1 MSPWDFRLCVW
12 WRDVTIL
19 TEDGDFYEATMDSN
33 ALARLKAVAGR
44 QTLTLTHYGRKS
56 GKPYDV
62 TIWFAVEGDKVYIGT
77 ANVNRQWVRNVQKT
91 PRIRLAV
98 GSETFEGE
106 ARFLAE
112 RGERERV
119 MAAIRRKYWMYRP
132 LIALGRI
139 LMAVGMMRD
148 NTGSFDV
155 TLAS

>member
-1 MSPWDFRLCVW
+1 
-12 WRDVTIL
+12 
-19 TEDGDFYEATMDSN
+19 MDSN

-98 GSETFEGE
+98 GGERFEGE
-106 ARFLAE
+106 AHFLAE
-112 RGERERV
+112 RAEHERA
-119 MAAIRRKYWMYRP
+119 MAAIRRKDEPPVLRAMATFAIFRP
-132 LIALGRI
+132 RRIARWKNALVTCFAKDLVSNRGRPNDI
-139 LMAVGMMRD
+139 IPPA
-148 NTGSFDV
+148 
-155 TLAS
+155 

>member
-1 MSPWDFRLCVW
+1 
-12 WRDVTIL
+12 VTIF

-44 QTLTLTHYGRKS
+44 QTLTVTHYGRKS

-98 GSETFEGE
+98 GGERFEGE

-112 RGERERV
+112 PAERERA

-132 LIALGRI
+132 LIALGQI
-139 LMAVGMMRD
+139 LTAIGVMRD
-148 NTGSFDV
+148 KTGAFEV
-155 TLAS
+155 VLAR